1 MTAGRFFYV
10 GAFAILAGF
19 CGVGLTWIVVGLL
32 ANTIFKNN
40 ADKFVSESMP
50 VLTGGWVVGF
60 IVGLVVSLFVARTEA
75 KTEKEIE
82 KKYIGSGGRGKIY
95 LGAPLFVIA
104 ALSLLF
110 ERLAQIVGEKAVAYV
125 ALGIALI
132 IVAMSLVLYNRI
144 PERFIIP
151 VGIIGWLLIV
161 LLAFGLIFL

>member
-1 MTAGRFFYV
+1 
-10 GAFAILAGF
+10 
-19 CGVGLTWIVVGLL
+19 
-32 ANTIFKNN
+32 
-40 ADKFVSESMP
+40 
-50 VLTGGWVVGF
+50 
-60 IVGLVVSLFVARTEA
+60 LF
-75 KTEKEIE
+75 
-82 KKYIGSGGRGKIY
+82 
-95 LGAPLFVIA
+95 A